1 VSFSY
6 IASASIL
13 EHSSFKSV
21 ELRFR
26 QMRVVLVV
34 NDYAILSIPF
44 GSFWVLVRLLNSRLR
59 FFKVTLSL
67 SIAPKASADPASKLL
82 PDNSKCSRPLLKLK
96 LLAISI
102 AFSSEIYFLH
112 IFKCFRTVFCST
124 IFNKSLT

>member
-1 VSFSY
+1 MIIIKIFINDAKWKKY
-6 IASASIL
+6 DFDLKNYKYSI
-13 EHSSFKSV
+13 S
-21 ELRFR
+21 
-26 QMRVVLVV
+26 
-34 NDYAILSIPF
+34 
-44 GSFWVLVRLLNSRLR
+44 
-59 FFKVTLSL
+59 
-67 SIAPKASADPASKLL
+67 PKASADPASKLL